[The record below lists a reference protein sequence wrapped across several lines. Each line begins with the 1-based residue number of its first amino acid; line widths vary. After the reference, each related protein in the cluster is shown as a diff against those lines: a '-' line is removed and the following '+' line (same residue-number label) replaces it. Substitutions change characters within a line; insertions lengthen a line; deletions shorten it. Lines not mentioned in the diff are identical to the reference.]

1 MGGYPQVKFSPRMA
15 EQMTWNNSYTD
26 LPLIRYA
33 EILLMYVEAKAELG
47 ELKQDD
53 VDRTIN
59 LLRDRE
65 LRSRIPEEW
74 IEDSEQ
80 EFHCLIG

>member
-1 MGGYPQVKFSPRMA
+1 MA

-59 LLRDRE
+59 LSL
-65 LRSRIPEEW
+65 SACGIASASAFVAT
-74 IEDSEQ
+74 IA
-80 EFHCLIG
+80 